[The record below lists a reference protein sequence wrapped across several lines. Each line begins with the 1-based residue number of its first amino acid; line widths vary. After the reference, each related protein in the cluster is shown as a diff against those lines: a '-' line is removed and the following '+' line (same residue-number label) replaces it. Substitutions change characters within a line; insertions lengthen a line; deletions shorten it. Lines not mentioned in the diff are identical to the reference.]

1 MNLSSNIAN
10 YSQSQFYRFYYKGNE
25 GARIADNRNS
35 MPKSQLISADSNA
48 LRRAIDTLSGIYK
61 SSQVNGKEIYHAVR
75 AFSDTYN
82 NMISSS
88 GSTDYHDIASLRKSI
103 KGLSDKQQKELEM
116 VGITIKNSGKL
127 SIDEDK
133 LKESNPDRVKKLF
146 SEDSDFM
153 KQLSKYAKKLS
164 SRSASSGSILDVE
177 A

>member
-1 MNLSSNIAN
+1 MNLSSTVSN
-10 YSQSQFYRFYYKGNE
+10 YSESQFYRFYYKGNE
-25 GARIADNRNS
+25 GARLESNRS
-35 MPKSQLISADSNA
+35 SIPKSQLISADSNA

-61 SSQVNGKEIYHAVR
+61 GSEINGKEIYNAVR

-82 NMISSS
+82 NMIISS
-88 GSTDYHDIASLRKSI
+88 GSTEYHDIASLRKSI
-103 KGLSDKQQKELEM
+103 KSLSGKQQKELEM

-133 LKESNPDRVKKLF
+133 LKESNPARVKKLF

-153 KQLSKYAKKLS
+153 KQLNKYAKKLS
-164 SRSASSGSILDVE
+164 GRSASSGSVIDVE

>member
-1 MNLSSNIAN
+1 MNLSSTIQN

-25 GARIADNRNS
+25 NARISDNRNS
-35 MPKSQLISADSNA
+35 IPKSQLISADSNA
-48 LRRAIDTLSGIYK
+48 LHRAIDTLSSIYK
-61 SSQVNGKEIYHAVR
+61 SSEVNGKEIFNAVR

-82 NMISSS
+82 NMITSS
-88 GSTDYHDIASLRKSI
+88 GSTEYHDIASLRKSI
-103 KGLSDKQQKELEM
+103 KSLSGRQQKELEM

-133 LKESNPDRVKKLF
+133 LKESNPARVKKIF

-153 KQLSKYAKKLS
+153 KQLNKYVKKMS
-164 SRSASSGSILDVE
+164 GRSASSGSVIDVE